1 MAGALDV
8 PQKAGHSISS
18 HAGSLSASVLD
29 TALAVSVCALTAEF
43 GERHTSGLFIFMTLT
58 SKRKMAV

>member
-1 MAGALDV
+1 MAGALDA

-29 TALAVSVCALTAEF
+29 AALAVSACVPIAEF

-58 SKRKMAV
+58 SKREMVV